1 MFVHGDGSG
10 CDLVKHMQSK
20 GDLQIAWIMFDYV
33 KRVESW
39 TTLVCHVYNSFY
51 YKVMMIVICDMQSK
65 DMEVQC
71 VMWHM
76 LNKVMANNAR
86 VARKNR
92 TLWYEYKNA
101 ISLEEIDV
109 RYTIIQCWWY
119 SLGVTNQ
126 VGLHELDN

>member
-1 MFVHGDGSG
+1 
-10 CDLVKHMQSK
+10 
-20 GDLQIAWIMFDYV
+20 
-33 KRVESW
+33 
-39 TTLVCHVYNSFY
+39 
-51 YKVMMIVICDMQSK
+51 
-65 DMEVQC
+65 
-71 VMWHM
+71 MWHM

-119 SLGVTNQ
+119 FLGVTNQ